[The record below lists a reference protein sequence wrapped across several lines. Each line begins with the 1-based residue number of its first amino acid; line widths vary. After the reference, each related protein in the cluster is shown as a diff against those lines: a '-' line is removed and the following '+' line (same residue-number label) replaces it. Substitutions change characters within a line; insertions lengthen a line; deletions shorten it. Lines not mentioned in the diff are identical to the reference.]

1 MTNDTDRAAMAADFE
16 RCIYLTG
23 AWGDNTEMYENA
35 AEYMLKTC
43 GWTRQ
48 PKGYVMVAQLRA
60 VIEAHRNLS
69 VDSGVTAEKVCSY
82 ILNDILAL
90 AQDGET

>member
-1 MTNDTDRAAMAADFE
+1 
-16 RCIYLTG
+16 
-23 AWGDNTEMYENA
+23 
-35 AEYMLKTC
+35 
-43 GWTRQ
+43 
-48 PKGYVMVAQLRA
+48 

-90 AQDGET
+90 AQDGE